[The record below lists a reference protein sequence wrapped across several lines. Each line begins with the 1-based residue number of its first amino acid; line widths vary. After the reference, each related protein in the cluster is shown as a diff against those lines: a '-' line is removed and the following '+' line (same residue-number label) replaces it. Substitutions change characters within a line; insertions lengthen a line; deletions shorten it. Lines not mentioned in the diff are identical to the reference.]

1 MRQRRHKLQVS
12 TFPFLAVLLCAM
24 GSLILL
30 LLVLDRRARVVAHAK
45 ALQEAAQASAV
56 ETSAAAHRAELE
68 RREHSLHQTFLNQDQ
83 ETREQVK
90 VLEERVNTAVENI
103 EEERSND
110 RQLQE
115 MLGKERSRLAGWEQ
129 LLKNRRQKISQSDQ
143 KTQLSQA
150 EMARLSA
157 DLERM
162 ERTLEDLKAL
172 RRRQRQTYSVV
183 PYRGKH
189 GFARKPLYVECT
201 ADELVFYPGR
211 IAIRALG
218 LEPQEVHAEIDRR
231 LARRAAA
238 TGKRPESAYLLLLV
252 RPDGITTYYRTVE
265 ALKTLEV
272 DFGYEFIDRDWALD
286 FPEDDST
293 TSSQPWMV
301 AQKNEIPAAGN
312 SVTRKVQ
319 GLPASGTSE
328 IRDRPR
334 GITFGGDDSG
344 VRSGAGFEGGS
355 STGPTGSF
363 SGSGPVRFGQL
374 AAPVGNGSSQPGQP
388 GLSSTA
394 TEMPGRP
401 GGSASA
407 PSMFGTASGSPT
419 FGTGIPGRDGATPGS
434 PSLLRAGNPAS
445 VMPGTNF
452 RLGGAQ
458 APITGGLAG
467 GNAPA
472 AGIGG
477 MGGAGPYPSAQ
488 GSVASAAGMLGG
500 PAGGRTGL
508 SAGNGR
514 TNGTGPNAGTEG
526 GVAPATGGVANGT
539 GGSQTSNGG
548 TADLG
553 MPTAVPSS
561 VSNSS
566 PASAQNNGESSPLL
580 QRVGTNSSNGT
591 PGNGAATNPEA
602 GSSREGGQPR
612 QEELGP
618 ASLLPGPVPSSGTG
632 QGQGPI
638 NGQSGAGDGGTGT
651 GTGQGQGSSGGQP
664 GTGGAGSGGGRRSQ
678 QGGAEQDG
686 GFAPSSGLYQ
696 DPLSGIGPRV
706 PDKRITRPTT
716 FRGMQLTGNRD
727 WIIAIECAGDYAVL
741 NLTAQR
747 FPVATLAHPE
757 SGHNPLADAVQ
768 QAIARRQAT
777 VREGVEPY
785 RPMIRFRVRP
795 DGLRAYYL
803 AYPALEVLHV
813 PMMRENLDPPEDSKA
828 GGLVH

>member
-68 RREHSLHQTFLNQDQ
+68 RREHSLHQTLLNQDQ

-90 VLEERVNTAVENI
+90 VLEERVNAAVENI
-103 EEERSND
+103 EKERSSD
-110 RQLQE
+110 QQLQE
-115 MLGKERSRLAGWEQ
+115 TLGKERSRLAGWEQ
-129 LLKNRRQKISQSDQ
+129 LLKSRRQEMSQSDE

-201 ADELVFYPGR
+201 ADELIFYPGR

-218 LEPQEVHAEIDRR
+218 LVPQEVHAEIDRR
-231 LARRAAA
+231 VARRAAA
-238 TGKRPESAYLLLLV
+238 TGKPAESAYLLLLV

-265 ALKTLEV
+265 ALKMLEV

-301 AQKNEIPAAGN
+301 AQKNEIPAARN
-312 SVTRKVQ
+312 SATRKVQ

-328 IRDRPR
+328 MPDRPR

-344 VRSGAGFEGGS
+344 VRSGGGIQGGS
-355 STGPTGSF
+355 STVPTGSF
-363 SGSGPVRFGQL
+363 SGSGPARFGQL
-374 AAPVGNGSSQPGQP
+374 AAPIGNGPAQPAQA

-394 TEMPGRP
+394 TGISGLQ
-401 GGSASA
+401 GGSSSSASA
-407 PSMFGTASGSPT
+407 FGTTSGSPR
-419 FGTGIPGRDGATPGS
+419 FGTGMPGRDGAASGS
-434 PSLLRAGNPAS
+434 PSLLGAGDSAS
-445 VMPGTNF
+445 GIPGTNF

-458 APITGGLAG
+458 SSVSSGLASG
-467 GNAPA
+467 GNAVT
-472 AGIGG
+472 AGNGG
-477 MGGAGPYPSAQ
+477 MGGAGLYPGPQ
-488 GSVASAAGMLGG
+488 GSATFAAGMTGG
-500 PAGGRTGL
+500 PAGGGTGL
-508 SAGNGR
+508 SAGNS
-514 TNGTGPNAGTEG
+514 GTGGAGPYAGTQG
-526 GVAPATGGVANGT
+526 GVAPTTGGVANG
-539 GGSQTSNGG
+539 NGVTQPNSSG
-548 TADLG
+548 ADLG
-553 MPTAVPSS
+553 VPTAVSS
-561 VSNSS
+561 TVGNSS
-566 PASAQNNGESSPLL
+566 AVSAQNNDESSPLL
-580 QRVGTNSSNGT
+580 QRVGTNSTNGA
-591 PGNGAATNPEA
+591 PGNGAAANLEA
-602 GSSREGGQPR
+602 GSSRDGGQP
-612 QEELGP
+612 QQGGLGP
-618 ASLLPGPVPSSGTG
+618 TSLLPSPVPNSGTG
-632 QGQGPI
+632 QGQAPI
-638 NGQSGAGDGGTGT
+638 NGRSGTGDGGTGS
-651 GTGQGQGSSGGQP
+651 GTGEGQGSPGGQP

-678 QGGAEQDG
+678 QGGADQDG

-696 DPLSGIGPRV
+696 DPLSAIGPRV
-706 PDKRITRPTT
+706 PDKRVTRPTT
-716 FRGMQLTGNRD
+716 FRTMQLNGNRD
-727 WIIAIECAGDYAVL
+727 WIIAVECTGDYAVL

-747 FPVATLAHPE
+747 FPLATLAHPE
-757 SGHNPLADAVQ
+757 NGHNPLADAVQ
-768 QAIARRQAT
+768 QVIARRQAT
-777 VREGVEPY
+777 VREGEEPY

-803 AYPALEVLHV
+803 AYPALEVLRV
-813 PMMRENLDPPEDSKA
+813 PMMRENLDPPEDLKA
-828 GGLVH
+828 GGLAH